1 MLALRRSSPS
11 SSQTP
16 LSLNLCPYA
25 IGCPCYRVHIHMG
38 LYPGLRYG
46 KLASSCRLFCLPP
59 WVSPGARVSIAH
71 LLVVLSET
79 CLIRIRYS
87 LFLRYSQLRLFL
99 SNVKRHMAG
108 LRRHKESVTQ
118 GTYSDPFRCDRAV
131 APVHKARL
139 VEWSTFAGR
148 DLAIRSIKAVLSRI
162 GLFLCRCGGPCTRR
176 TSPSHEECIPMNSA
190 YTSHRLSVLYS
201 VLGTSGE
208 GSAISKESF
217 HETEHFLE
225 TAKTAG

>member
-46 KLASSCRLFCLPP
+46 KLASSCRLFCLS

-148 DLAIRSIKAVLSRI
+148 DLAIRSVKLYFPESVCSSAAAAAVAALVRT
-162 GLFLCRCGGPCTRR
+162 GRRRR
-176 TSPSHEECIPMNSA
+176 TRN
-190 YTSHRLSVLYS
+190 V
-201 VLGTSGE
+201 
-208 GSAISKESF
+208 
-217 HETEHFLE
+217 FL
-225 TAKTAG
+225 